1 LLFVA
6 DELPRELRRL
16 IEFLNQQMVSVEVLG
31 VEIRQ
36 YVRPDVKVLV
46 PRLVGQTELTCQG
59 KSQRRVQPPLDPQ
72 AFLNLMPPYARGF
85 FQRFFSEAEQ
95 RRLYVE
101 FTPKGCAV
109 KLQYRTG
116 GPTTLLY
123 AYPPD
128 MQGNALPEI
137 RPYFECL
144 AKRGE
149 DVALMRE
156 RLMRVAPFQAS
167 GQYTLRLPISEDGL
181 DTAEAAMRE
190 FLCIV
195 RELAQR

>member
-1 LLFVA
+1 
-6 DELPRELRRL
+6 
-16 IEFLNQQMVSVEVLG
+16 
-31 VEIRQ
+31 
-36 YVRPDVKVLV
+36 
-46 PRLVGQTELTCQG
+46 
-59 KSQRRVQPPLDPQ
+59 
-72 AFLNLMPPYARGF
+72 
-85 FQRFFSEAEQ
+85 
-95 RRLYVE
+95 VE

-137 RPYFECL
+137 RPYFERL

-149 DVALMRE
+149 NVALMRE

-195 RELAQR
+195 RELAQRYSSLRRNFRRCDAQAEQPVSGLGDAPPWSQLLAARAGTASRCSVLIGAPLRSSFTIGPSSSSGGRGGVSPWSSRVRLPRARRAEKPWPRLSPHPAS